1 VARAQAPAGTVIVNR
16 AASDYVAGIAVQSST
31 SNPVSNAVMAVYAL
45 GLSPPGTVASP
56 AYSLSGAGGD
66 TLYCRFT
73 VDNLGNAPDSA
84 VTSYQFVPPSTMT
97 PSAVIFFLDA
107 NGNGVFDAG
116 EDDPAFLSLPA
127 GGATALD
134 VGVVVPAGAGGGD
147 AWVEI
152 AAASTGDTTLVA
164 PTSVFRVTSTD
175 PPPMTLHIGPRGN
188 PRALPGGEGSG
199 DDETPGAFAPGDLSF
214 VFENDVL
221 NAASVAELVE
231 VVLPD
236 TLLLPAGVQV
246 SVADSVGQPLP
257 LALAGGARYTL
268 GSLAPGETRLVRTTI
283 SGGGLPLDVVLT
295 APLPLL
301 VVARSAVDTTL
312 ANATLD
318 RLLLP
323 QQIAAGAVLT
333 LDQAF
338 REGTVSV
345 GDVATLVVTVTNIS
359 DSLLVDNVVVT
370 EMAQPLLDFSS
381 SPQFAARAGRDLIW
395 QAGALGPGETK
406 RAVVKFV
413 ANARVSHGTAK
424 VVGGASATASTGV
437 AVTAP
442 PVVSQVRID
451 NDVFA
456 AEGVILGEVFVDADA
471 DGRRDDGE
479 RGVPEAAVYLE
490 SGEYAVTDS
499 LGRFSLPRAFS
510 AWRVVR
516 LDEQSLPDSVVFAQP
531 LDEGEGPRAN
541 ERVVHLLPGGNARVS
556 FPLRVR
562 GAPTRKVAHTVR
574 LRDQTS
580 VHKRARLYRA
590 FVIPRSFFGLGRAS
604 LGAGTGREMW
614 PIVEFLAE
622 HPDWGLLAEGH
633 TDSIPIQTA
642 AFPSN
647 YELSV
652 ARAESARDWFVS
664 RGVEAGR
671 IVTRGYGERRPLTT
685 NETIEGRRMNR
696 RVELSFIPPDV
707 VVSSEGEIA
716 RVSAT
721 VRDLSALPDTFYV
734 TSHWELT
741 STAVA
746 PREATLRIDVPPV
759 LRAAR
764 VEVRDADGPVAR
776 RDGVYRLTVARSRP
790 ATCVVSF
797 VAEEPDT
804 AAIAQTAIT
813 FDLGEGPVTVHPVAS
828 EGAGAARSLVA
839 WTEAAPAP
847 VPWRRS
853 PVAAVTDDAGD
864 EDDGGPVAIL
874 EPGADALVGAADQIP
889 VRARVPVGSRTT
901 LSVNG
906 GAVDE
911 SRLGERSVHVAAG
924 RETLTW
930 YGVRLAPGWNE
941 IVLSAARLDGTVD
954 RDTVRV
960 ARSSQPREVV
970 AARARYVVPADGSA
984 RPTLRFDVIDAFG
997 LGVAD
1002 GVVATVIEGAEWV
1015 ETPDAR
1021 PATRDLQVVTQDG
1034 YVTLAIAPR
1043 RETGRVA
1050 VAVEC
1055 EGARATAEV
1064 SFVSPQRPLL
1074 ATGVIDVSLGA
1085 YKSWGAGDP
1094 LGLDNYDDGVSLD
1107 AEARMF
1113 VRGAG
1118 PYGTSVTARV
1128 DTKKRF
1134 DDPLEKDLSPERQ
1147 YPVYGD
1153 GSSLHFAA
1161 PAQGG
1166 NYVSVERDESYARY
1180 GDFRTPLTE
1189 GEFLAY
1195 RRATTGFATALLH
1208 GPQAFK
1214 AFVAKTDF
1222 ATHKDVI
1229 PADGTSGFYY
1239 LSRKPIVE
1247 NSERIVIETRDRF
1260 QHERVL
1266 DVRPMVRHQ
1275 DYTINPFDGSILFK
1289 QPVAAFDA
1297 HFNPNTIVALYEM
1310 RTSDSGRYL
1319 YGARGDF
1326 ARDERYRVGAA
1337 AVSVDGDGQRY
1348 ALYGTDGEFRA
1359 RGFRLGGEVAR
1370 SEDDIAGAGNAYKL
1384 SAGYERGRGAL
1395 SLYHRRVDGDFH
1407 NPSFTGSSQELAS
1420 RKSGLDGRLQI
1431 VPALRLNADA
1441 YRHRLFRTGEEL
1453 DNARAMLSWRRGW
1466 VGVEAGARA
1475 ARSER
1480 DGERADG
1487 TLSIVGASVGKETS
1501 AGIAT
1506 VWEKNLG
1513 SEAVEEYPD
1522 RLKTLGALP
1531 LGDRVKL
1538 VASHEYLT
1546 APERAGSHQFTAGA
1560 EGRITRSTSAYSKYS
1575 LNRLADDTRM
1585 GAVSGVKQNM
1595 RLGARTAATLGLEGF
1610 ASLSGNADEEYVAVK
1625 TGVDRRIPGSY
1636 FVEGQYEYRWDPRRH
1651 RNMVRLNAAQQ
1662 VGAGL
1667 GWVLKNT
1674 LSFADVRDD
1683 DDELSYHGT
1692 LAGAYR
1698 SPGSPVH
1705 ALGMMRND
1713 YERYTPVDPEA
1724 IRWRLVLSADVNT
1737 LLAPAHEVRAKY
1749 AFKHVE
1755 DWSFGVSTTTNA
1767 DLVLGQYI
1775 WRFASAWDADLW
1787 GRWLGQRGGSS
1798 QTGVGVEV
1806 GRTFLRAVR
1815 VALGYSLNGLE
1826 DPDFVGTDAWSN
1838 GFGVR
1843 VQLILSDWLAA
1854 DFERLRG
1861 EEQ

>member
-1 VARAQAPAGTVIVNR
+1 
-16 AASDYVAGIAVQSST
+16 
-31 SNPVSNAVMAVYAL
+31 M
-45 GLSPPGTVASP
+45 
-56 AYSLSGAGGD
+56 
-66 TLYCRFT
+66 
-73 VDNLGNAPDSA
+73 
-84 VTSYQFVPPSTMT
+84 
-97 PSAVIFFLDA
+97 
-107 NGNGVFDAG
+107 
-116 EDDPAFLSLPA
+116 
-127 GGATALD
+127 
-134 VGVVVPAGAGGGD
+134 
-147 AWVEI
+147 
-152 AAASTGDTTLVA
+152 
-164 PTSVFRVTSTD
+164 TSTD
-175 PPPMTLHIGPRGN
+175 LPPMTLHLGPRGN
-188 PRALPGGEGSG
+188 PRALPGGDGSS
-199 DDETPGAFAPGDLSF
+199 DDETSGTFAPGDLSF

-221 NAASVAELVE
+221 NAASAAELVE
-231 VVLPD
+231 LVLPD
-236 TLLLPAGVQV
+236 SLLLPAGVQV
-246 SVADSVGQPLP
+246 SLADSLDQPLP
-257 LALAGGARYTL
+257 LAPAGGACYAL

-283 SGGGLPLDVVLT
+283 SGGGLPLDIVLT
-295 APLPLL
+295 APLPLF

-323 QQIAAGAVLT
+323 QQIAPGAVLT
-333 LDQAF
+333 LKQAF

-381 SPQFAARAGRDLIW
+381 SPQFTARAGRNLTW
-395 QAGALGPGETK
+395 QPGALGPGESR

-424 VVGGASATASTGV
+424 VVGGASATATTGAAV
-437 AVTAP
+437 AAP
-442 PVVSQVRID
+442 PVVSRVRID

-456 AEGVILGEVFVDADA
+456 AEGVILGEVFIDADA

-510 AWRVVR
+510 AWRVLR
-516 LDEQSLPDSVVFAQP
+516 LDEQSLPDSLVFAEP

-541 ERVVHLLPGGNARVS
+541 ERIVHLLPGGNARVS
-556 FPLRVR
+556 FPLRDR
-562 GAPTRKVAHTVR
+562 TAPTKQIPQTVR
-574 LRDQTS
+574 LHDRTS
-580 VHKRARLYRA
+580 VHKRARLYQA
-590 FVIPRSFFGLGRAS
+590 FGIPRSFFGLGRAS
-604 LGAGTGREMW
+604 LGAGTGREMS

-622 HPDWGLLAEGH
+622 HPDWGLLVEGH

-647 YELSV
+647 YELSL
-652 ARAESARDWFVS
+652 ARAQSARDWFVS

-671 IVTRGYGERRPLTT
+671 IVTRGYGEQRPLTT

-707 VVSSEGEIA
+707 VVSSDGEIA

-741 STAVA
+741 STAA
-746 PREATLRIDVPPV
+746 TPREATLRIDVPPV

-764 VEVRDADGPVAR
+764 VDVRDADGSVAR

-797 VAEEPDT
+797 VAEGQDT

-813 FDLGEGPVTVHPVAS
+813 FDLGEGPVTVHPMARA
-828 EGAGAARSLVA
+828 GDGAARSLMV
-839 WTEAAPAP
+839 WTETAPAP
-847 VPWRRS
+847 VLWRR
-853 PVAAVTDDAGD
+853 PAVAAVAED
-864 EDDGGPVAIL
+864 EDDGSPVAIL
-874 EPGADALVGAADQIP
+874 EPGADAVAGAADQIP

-906 GAVDE
+906 GVVDE
-911 SRLGERSVHVAAG
+911 SRLGERSVHVASG

-970 AARARYVVPADGSA
+970 AARARHAVPADGST

-1021 PATRDLQVVTQDG
+1021 PAARGLQVVTQDG
-1034 YVTLAIAPR
+1034 YVALVVAPR
-1043 RETGRVA
+1043 RETGRVG

-1064 SFVSPQRPLL
+1064 AFVSPQRPLL
-1074 ATGVIDVSLGA
+1074 ATGVIDVTLGA

-1094 LGLDNYDDGVSLD
+1094 LGLDNTEDGVSLD

-1153 GSSLHFAA
+1153 GSSQHFAA

-1260 QHERVL
+1260 QNERVL
-1266 DVRPMVRHQ
+1266 DVHPMVRHQ

-1297 HFNPNTIVALYEM
+1297 HFNPNTIVALYEL
-1310 RTSDSGRYL
+1310 RTSDAGRYL
-1319 YGARGDF
+1319 FGARCDL
-1326 ARDERYRVGAA
+1326 ARDERYRLGAA

-1359 RGFRLGGEVAR
+1359 RGFQLGGEVAR

-1420 RKSGLDGRLQI
+1420 RKSGLEGRLQI

-1441 YRHRLFRTGEEL
+1441 YRHQLFRTGEEL
-1453 DNARAMLSWRRGW
+1453 DNARALLSWSQGW
-1466 VGVEAGARA
+1466 VGVQAGARA

-1487 TLSIVGASVGKETS
+1487 ALSIVGASVGKETS

-1513 SEAVEEYPD
+1513 SESVEEYPD

-1531 LGDRVKL
+1531 LGGRVKL

-1585 GAVSGVKQNM
+1585 GAVSGVKQNV

-1625 TGVDRRIPGSY
+1625 TGVDRRMPGSH

-1662 VGAGL
+1662 VGDGL

-1683 DDELSYHGT
+1683 EDELSYHGT

-1698 SPGSPVH
+1698 PPGSPVH

-1787 GRWLGQRGGSS
+1787 GRWLGQRGGSA

-1861 EEQ
+1861 EER